1 MATKDWEVGASPSM
15 ELVFM
20 PITRSIDLRVRSW
33 MPPTSLFFSWDLQGV
48 VLGVGLEHE
57 TLTLNWVGKGEIV
70 AAALLLARL
79 RLYVNVLLL
88 LLRMCRAAL

>member
-1 MATKDWEVGASPSM
+1 MATKDWEVGASTSM

-48 VLGVGLEHE
+48 VLGVGLEHFLWE
-57 TLTLNWVGKGEIV
+57 RERLWRRLYY
-70 AAALLLARL
+70 LLAC
-79 RLYVNVLLL
+79 VS
-88 LLRMCRAAL
+88 M